1 MKLRHIHASPGEYIA
16 VHRDGSG
23 GSGGDFE
30 GDMTGCLIVAIIGFA
45 VLSDYHDL
53 DVHFLRNSADCSR
66 MAHLEIP
73 RSDLE
78 VSCRIVP
85 PDCQRDPFSPA
96 VFPAEEKPSAA
107 GIPENPPETDSR
119 FRLRKNHSALESHC
133 LVNKAL

>member
-73 RSDLE
+73 RADPE
-78 VSCRIVP
+78 GSCRIVP
-85 PDCQRDPFSPA
+85 PDCLRDPFPPA
-96 VFPAEEKPSAA
+96 VEREERDSA
-107 GIPENPPETDSR
+107 S
-119 FRLRKNHSALESHC
+119 FR
-133 LVNKAL
+133 